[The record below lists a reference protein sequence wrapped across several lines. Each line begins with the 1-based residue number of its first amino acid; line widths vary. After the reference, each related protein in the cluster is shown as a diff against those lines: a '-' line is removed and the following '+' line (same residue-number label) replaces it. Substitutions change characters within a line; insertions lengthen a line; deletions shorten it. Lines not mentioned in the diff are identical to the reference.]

1 MLTLLLTYFVGVKFG
16 IDQPEGVQPGRR
28 AAGTS
33 TIIMPN
39 SRTFVGGSL
48 DEMDEAD
55 EMGVGTGVPRAPSA
69 SNNRGIS

>member
-1 MLTLLLTYFVGVKFG
+1 
-16 IDQPEGVQPGRR
+16 
-28 AAGTS
+28 
-33 TIIMPN
+33 MPN

-69 SNNRGIS
+69 GNNRGISSSQRRNDGLNRNERRLKNKIKDVDPSK